1 MNRKIRLGLPS
12 KGRLEQAC
20 LDFLQACDLKVY
32 KSNPRLYIARIAS
45 IPQLEVWFQRPTD
58 IVRQV
63 RAGGMDL
70 GIAGYDTLAEHRGQA
85 DQVVVIHDNLGF
97 GVCSLEIIV
106 PQKWADVSTLE
117 DLAALAKARPVDAPL
132 RVVSKF
138 ERLTNQFL
146 NNHSVVPYQLLHADG
161 ALEAAPQMGTADFI
175 VDLVETGLTLRENH
189 LKKLERGQIL
199 QSQACFF
206 GNRAVLKNN
215 PEVLA
220 TTRQMLELFEAHL
233 RAEQHYNVIA
243 NIRGESAETVAQR
256 LHQYP
261 DLSGLQGPTISPVY
275 PKNPGRNNWYAISLM
290 VKKTHLQTAIQQLRS
305 VGGSGVVVLPATFIF
320 EEIPERW
327 QRLQQILEL

>member
-63 RAGGMDL
+63 RTGGVDL

-85 DQVVVIHDNLGF
+85 DQLVVIHDNLGF
-97 GVCSLEIIV
+97 GVCSLEVIV
-106 PQKWADVSTLE
+106 PQKWADVNTLG
-117 DLAALAKARPVDAPL
+117 DLARVANSRPTEMPL

-138 ERLTNQFL
+138 ERLTSQFL
-146 NNHSVVPYQLLHADG
+146 NDHSVTPYQLLHADG

-215 PEVLA
+215 SEVLA

-261 DLSGLQGPTISPVY
+261 DLSGLQGPTISSVY

-290 VKKTHLQTAIQQLRS
+290 VKKTRLQTAIQQLRS

-327 QRLQQILEL
+327 QRLQQALEL